1 MTAIHKD
8 KDGNYEPSTW
18 QPRWH
23 PPPFMLP
30 SPDQKDLGLL
40 TAQCTQSRLR
50 VAQVVAGR
58 TGYNDTYTRKK
69 RTEEG
74 TQTPYQ
80 LMPARF
86 KLKRNLEIFMKL
98 NRKGLLLLFRKRPK
112 INIFYLKRF

>member
-1 MTAIHKD
+1 M
-8 KDGNYEPSTW
+8 
-18 QPRWH
+18 
-23 PPPFMLP
+23 
-30 SPDQKDLGLL
+30 
-40 TAQCTQSRLR
+40 
-50 VAQVVAGR
+50 AGR

-98 NRKGLLLLFRKRPK
+98 NRKDLLLLLLLFRKRPK